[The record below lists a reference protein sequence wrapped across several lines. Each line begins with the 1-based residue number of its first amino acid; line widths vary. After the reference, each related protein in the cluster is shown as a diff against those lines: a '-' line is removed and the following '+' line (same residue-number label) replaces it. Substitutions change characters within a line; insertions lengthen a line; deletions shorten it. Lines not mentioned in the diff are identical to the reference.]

1 MWSGEQTLSSLE
13 RHPLFRVPF
22 IERLHCIQRMPPNL
36 LWLCLYFAL
45 CLVLLPPFPVVSLS
59 GDQSVV
65 KAQVLAG
72 GRGKGKFTSG
82 LEGGVQKAERFVCVC
97 VCVCVCA
104 RARACVC
111 VCVFVCVCVC
121 VSSTSS
127 IPSMHGISLLPSV
140 QRRQRLLQ
148 SRCWAANSSPNRP
161 GIRENPAIR

>member
-59 GDQSVV
+59 GGQSVV

-72 GRGKGKFTSG
+72 GRGKGYFTSG
-82 LEGGVQKAERFVCVC
+82 LEEGVQKAERCACVRVCVRVGVCVWCVCVC
-97 VCVCVCA
+97 VCVCVCP
-104 RARACVC
+104 
-111 VCVFVCVCVC
+111 
-121 VSSTSS
+121 SSTPY
-127 IPSMHGISLLPSV
+127 IPSMHATSLLTLV